1 MNTKITKLEL
11 RTMKNNQCKAVN
23 RKVECIR
30 DSQKNNNVDELLIPD
45 YSELLLQYY
54 LPNNQL
60 VLVAWRLY
68 IAVT

>member
-1 MNTKITKLEL
+1 MNTKIMKLEH
-11 RTMKNNQCKAVN
+11 RPMKNNQCKAVK
-23 RKVECIR
+23 RKDECIR
-30 DSQKNNNVDELLIPD
+30 DSKENHNVYELLIPD

>member
-1 MNTKITKLEL
+1 
-11 RTMKNNQCKAVN
+11 MKNNQCKAVN
-23 RKVECIR
+23 RKAECIR
-30 DSQKNNNVDELLIPD
+30 DSQKNHNVDELLIPD

-68 IAVT
+68 IAVIT

>member
-1 MNTKITKLEL
+1 
-11 RTMKNNQCKAVN
+11 MKNNQCKAVN

>member
-1 MNTKITKLEL
+1 
-11 RTMKNNQCKAVN
+11 MKNNQCKAVN

-30 DSQKNNNVDELLIPD
+30 DSQKNNVDELLIPD